1 MKYYIIA
8 GEASGDL
15 HGANMIKELVQL
27 DPQAEIRAWGGDLM
41 SAAGAEVV
49 KHYRNLAFMGF
60 LEVIKNIRTIQKNFK
75 YCKADIS
82 AFKPDTVVFVD
93 YPGFNLRMARWAK
106 KQGYRTQYYISPTI
120 WAWNTKRVHKVKAY
134 IDQMFTILP
143 FESKVYQKYGY
154 QDKFVGHPLLDAIDQ
169 AHFDPVLTDSTKKT
183 IALLP
188 GSRKQEL
195 EKMLPV
201 IKEVVEALPEYNFI
215 LAAVP
220 WQALSFYQSFF
231 NEFSN
236 VNIEVNKTYNI
247 LQSADAAIV
256 TSGTATLETAL
267 FNVPQVVVY
276 KTSTITYTIAKN
288 LAKVKHIS
296 FAKNLAKVKHISLPN
311 LILDEGVLRE
321 LVQAECTAE
330 NIIEEVGKLFDAD
343 ARKVMLDK
351 YATLHTK
358 LGDIGASKRVAEA
371 IFDDVKTYIS

>member
-15 HGANMIKELVQL
+15 HGANMIKELVKL

-49 KHYRNLAFMGF
+49 KHYRDLAFMGF
-60 LEVIKNIRTIQKNFK
+60 LEVVKNIRTIQKNFK
-75 YCKADIS
+75 FCKADIS
-82 AFKPDTVVFVD
+82 DFKPDTVILVD

-106 KQGYRTQYYISPTI
+106 EQGYRTQYYISPTI

-134 IDQMFTILP
+134 VDQMFTILP
-143 FESKVYQKYGY
+143 FESEVYQKYGY
-154 QDKFVGHPLLDAIDQ
+154 HDKFVGHPLLDAIDQ
-169 AHFDPVLTDSTKKT
+169 SHFEPVQTHNTKKT

-188 GSRKQEL
+188 GSRRQEL
-195 EKMLPV
+195 EKILPV
-201 IKEVVEALPEYNFI
+201 IKEVVEALPEHNFI

-220 WQALSFYQSFF
+220 WQVLSFYQSFF
-231 NEFSN
+231 NHQSN
-236 VNIEVNKTYNI
+236 VSIEVDKTYNV

-276 KTSTITYTIAKN
+276 KTSTITYTIAK
-288 LAKVKHIS
+288 A
-296 FAKNLAKVKHISLPN
+296 LAKVKHISLPN

-321 LVQAECTAE
+321 LVQSECTPQ
-330 NIIEEVGKLFDAD
+330 NIIEEVGKLFDD
-343 ARKVMLDK
+343 DSRKVMLEK

-358 LGDIGASKRVAEA
+358 LGDIGASQRVAKA
-371 IFDDVKTYIS
+371 IFEDVKTSLS